1 MQMTNLQE
9 LIFLLQ
15 YTAQNI
21 AMFSGG
27 LFAGAAIY
35 ISLTECPPRTSLTP
49 DGLLA
54 LYRSVAKRTNGILT
68 AFAATT
74 ALTAI
79 PAAIAGGGI
88 PWLVG
93 GVTHAGIVAFL
104 LTNAR
109 SIETELDHLDAR
121 PDTAGRSKHLIQR
134 RSLQFGMLSLAG
146 LFAQYLF
153 VVGR

>member
-1 MQMTNLQE
+1 MTNLQE
-9 LIFLLQ
+9 AIFLLQ

-54 LYRSVAKRTNGILT
+54 LYRSIARRTNGLLT
-68 AFAATT
+68 AFAAVT

-79 PAAIAGGGI
+79 PAAIAGAGI
-88 PWLVG
+88 LWLIG

-104 LTNAR
+104 LTNAKR
-109 SIETELDHLDAR
+109 IETELDHLDAR
-121 PDTAGRSKHLIQR
+121 ADSAGKSKRLIHQ
-134 RSLQFGMLSLAG
+134 RSLQFGILSLAG

>member
-1 MQMTNLQE
+1 MTNLQE

-54 LYRSVAKRTNGILT
+54 LYRSIAKRTNGILT
-68 AFAATT
+68 AFAAVT

-79 PAAIAGGGI
+79 PAAVAGAGILWLAGG
-88 PWLVG
+88 L
-93 GVTHAGIVAFL
+93 THAGIVAFL
-104 LTNAR
+104 LTNAKG
-109 SIETELDHLDAR
+109 IETELDSLDAR
-121 PDTAGRSKHLIQR
+121 ADSAGRSKRLIQR
-134 RSLQFGMLSLAG
+134 RSLQFGILSLAG
-146 LFAQYLF
+146 MFAQYLF

>member
-1 MQMTNLQE
+1 MSNLQD

-54 LYRSVAKRTNGILT
+54 LYRSIAKRTNGILT
-68 AFAATT
+68 TFAAAT

-88 PWLVG
+88 LWLVG
-93 GVTHAGIVAFL
+93 GLTHAGIVAFL
-104 LTNAR
+104 LTNAKG
-109 SIETELDHLDAR
+109 IETELDNLDAR
-121 PDTAGRSKHLIQR
+121 ADSAGRSKRLIQQ
-134 RSLQFGMLSLAG
+134 RSVQFGILSLAG
-146 LFAQYLF
+146 LLAQYLF